1 MATQKNFSVSD
12 IESKLAGVKG
22 QIDKNSKADEK
33 SHSTSITYANRASSD
48 SLDSGKIF
56 DSTPVR
62 IRKSFASNF
71 GISTQ
76 DILKHNIDKKSHEII
91 LESGK
96 IKIEEHEKLIKKAA
110 VIIPGSSNN
119 IPDSNII
126 YRDFYF
132 ETNNIKKYIYKKK
145 KHTSYLRNNIL

>member
-22 QIDKNSKADEK
+22 QIDKHSKADEK

-76 DILKHNIDKKSHEII
+76 DILKHNINKKSHEII

-96 IKIEEHEKLIKKAA
+96 IKIEEHEKLIERRDNRQTEIPIATQPYLSTVSDEA
-110 VIIPGSSNN
+110 VQETRNTFDEPHPKDI
-119 IPDSNII
+119 
-126 YRDFYF
+126 DF
-132 ETNNIKKYIYKKK
+132 NLVKN
-145 KHTSYLRNNIL
+145 